1 MQEWLIHFS
10 TNHMFLTYG
19 VIVFLGFAEGP
30 FLSMFSGVLI
40 RFGYLSFIPAY
51 IALMLGDLIG
61 DLVWYYVGRQYGTRF
76 IKRFGKYVSVTEESV
91 EKVSRIFHKY
101 KDRILIISKISNGFG
116 FALVTIIT
124 AGIVRIP
131 FARYISI
138 NVIGQFVWTG
148 LLLGVGYFLGNLYTQ
163 VDTVFGYAFVSMVV
177 AIFIAAFIGYG
188 KYLKTRAQNI
198 NI

>member
-1 MQEWLIHFS
+1 MQEWLIHVAA
-10 TNHMFLTYG
+10 NHMFLVYAI
-19 VIVFLGFAEGP
+19 IVFLGFAEGP
-30 FLSMFSGVLI
+30 FLSMLSGALI
-40 RFGYLSFIPAY
+40 RFGYLSFVPAY

-61 DLVWYYVGRQYGTRF
+61 DVVWYCVGRQFGIRF

-131 FARYISI
+131 FARYLSI

-148 LLLGVGYFLGNLYTQ
+148 LLLGVGYFLGDLYTQ
-163 VDTVFGYAFVSMVV
+163 VNTILGYAFVSMVV
-177 AIFIAAFIGYG
+177 LIVIAAFIGYG
-188 KYLKTRAQNI
+188 KYLKTKAQSMSN
-198 NI
+198 